1 MATAVSDTRRAR
13 RGAEVQGNDNAWLRE
28 PEQSEDHGQSVY
40 KLECLNCGEFHG
52 ANGSDGVICNTGKV
66 GTDHGQ
72 SVYKLECLNCG
83 EFHGANGSDL
93 FQRRCPHCDPRS
105 TGEDLL

>member
-1 MATAVSDTRRAR
+1 MTL
-13 RGAEVQGNDNAWLRE
+13 GAHDEELMSKGTTTPGYVNRNNQ
-28 PEQSEDHGQSVY
+28 
-40 KLECLNCGEFHG
+40 K
-52 ANGSDGVICNTGKV
+52 VICNTGKV